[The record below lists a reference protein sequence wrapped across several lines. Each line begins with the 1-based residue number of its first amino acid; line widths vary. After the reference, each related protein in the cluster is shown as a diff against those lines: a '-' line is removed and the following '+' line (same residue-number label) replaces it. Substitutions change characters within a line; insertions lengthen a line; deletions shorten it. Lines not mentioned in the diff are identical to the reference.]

1 MLSDHQL
8 APSLKQ
14 LRLSGM
20 LETLDAR
27 NRQAIDAHWSYTDFL
42 SRLLQDEIERRAQN
56 QLLMRLRRSKLNS
69 SKTLDAFDFNAG
81 PSLNRQEILELAS
94 CDFIRRKV
102 NLLVCGPTGTG
113 KSHLASALG
122 HEAARQGFSV
132 LFANTHKMLQDLGG
146 GRADGS
152 LDKRMVLYLRPDLLI
167 LDDFGLK
174 PLPAEARE
182 DLYDVIVERY
192 EQRSILLTSNRAPDE
207 WLDWFGDPLL
217 ASAAFD
223 RLVHRAEKLVIVG
236 DSFRT
241 RAQEVPMTGI

>member
-1 MLSDHQL
+1 M
-8 APSLKQ
+8 
-14 LRLSGM
+14 
-20 LETLDAR
+20 
-27 NRQAIDAHWSYTDFL
+27 
-42 SRLLQDEIERRAQN
+42 LQDEVERRTQH
-56 QLLMRLRRSKLNS
+56 QLLQRLRRSKLNS
-69 SKTLDAFDFNAG
+69 SKTLDGFDFNAN
-81 PSLNRQEILELAS
+81 PNLNRQAVLELAS

-113 KSHLASALG
+113 KSHLASAIG
-122 HEAARQGFSV
+122 HEAARPGFSV
-132 LFANTHKMLQDLGG
+132 LFANTHKMLQDLRG

-152 LDKRMVLYLRPDLLI
+152 LDKRLALYLRPDLLI

-174 PLPAEARE
+174 PLAEQSRE

-236 DSFRT
+236 ESFRT
-241 RAQEVPMTGI
+241 RSPEVSMTGI

>member
-27 NRQAIDAHWSYTDFL
+27 NRQAIEGHWSYPDFL

-56 QLLMRLRRSKLNS
+56 QLLLRLRRSKLNS
-69 SKTLDAFDFNAG
+69 SKTLDAFDFNAV
-81 PSLNRQEILELAS
+81 PSLNRQEVLELAS

-113 KSHLASALG
+113 KSHLAAALG
-122 HEAARQGFSV
+122 HEAARQGFNV
-132 LFANTHKMLQDLGG
+132 LFTNTHKMLQDLGG

-152 LDKRMVLYLRPDLLI
+152 LDKRMALYLRPDLLI

-241 RAQEVPMTGI
+241 RSQEVSMTGI